1 MDGTASVET
10 GATAQTPVARVFRS
24 RTIIAAV
31 VLGAL
36 AATAAWQW
44 SWLAAIGVAPLLL
57 AIAPCAAMCGLG
69 LCMHRMSDGSR
80 AAVAPQSPSMESSPA
95 QSKIEEA

>member
-1 MDGTASVET
+1 MDATAS
-10 GATAQTPVARVFRS
+10 GATAQTPIACVFRS
-24 RTIIAAV
+24 RIIIAAV

-36 AATAAWQW
+36 AAAAAWQW

-69 LCMHRMSDGSR
+69 LCVHRMSGGSC
-80 AAVAPQSPSMESSPA
+80 AANVPQSLSDGKLDPGA
-95 QSKIEEA
+95 IKDGGGLI